1 MTKSRSCA
9 RCSYGARESGEGE
22 DDRRFRLRKAASS
35 LPGEATII
43 DQRST
48 RVRVARWNKE
58 VIVESIGLV
67 RIYHRSNPLHACTNF
82 NRNNFHAH
90 LLPPPPP
97 TRMKNSKKIGLFDP
111 IPCNKIYRGGSRG
124 RLGSARSIIPSNWDQ
139 ADDFVR
145 FSPLAKCIIRHLIR
159 CFFFLIN
166 LIRGKRMRGVI

>member
-1 MTKSRSCA
+1 MIDVFVCVKPRPRYPGRRRSSIRDRQGCVSR
-9 RCSYGARESGEGE
+9 G
-22 DDRRFRLRKAASS
+22 
-35 LPGEATII
+35 
-43 DQRST
+43 
-48 RVRVARWNKE
+48 WNKE

-67 RIYHRSNPLHACTNF
+67 RVYHRSNPLHACTNF

-139 ADDFVR
+139 AMGRRR
-145 FSPLAKCIIRHLIR
+145 FRSILSSRQVYYSTPDTML
-159 CFFFLIN
+159 FFFLIN

>member
-1 MTKSRSCA
+1 MIDVFVCVKPRPRYSGRRRSSIRDRQGCVSR
-9 RCSYGARESGEGE
+9 G
-22 DDRRFRLRKAASS
+22 
-35 LPGEATII
+35 
-43 DQRST
+43 
-48 RVRVARWNKE
+48 WNKE

-67 RIYHRSNPLHACTNF
+67 RVYHRSNPLHACTNF

-159 CFFFLIN
+159 CFFFFNKFNSWKAYERGHL
-166 LIRGKRMRGVI
+166 RGKGGETRLIYILKGI